1 LELADI
7 LRSLR
12 RRWRIAVAI
21 VLLTGVVVVGA
32 LATQKDTKPAP
43 RFRAESHILVPTRD
57 DKGTF
62 PEGTPPELFFGQ
74 SQLAGSGAVR
84 NAALAAVPAAQRA
97 GVGFGYE
104 QNETGDI
111 ITLSATAGSAETARA
126 VASAWAN
133 SYIKARGAAVARGS
147 AQSQAGARRAL
158 QVLKSRLRSI
168 EVSLSLIDPNLLNI
182 NAGTG
187 TDPNPNSNGSTVAPT
202 VPSNLPVDSALLV
215 YERAEVRARIE
226 EVGRQYAE
234 GATTALAPGNFA
246 TIVEVPPIAN
256 ITPPASPSKTPT
268 LLIVVVGLLLALA
281 VPILVDRLD
290 HTIRDTKTATAALA
304 APLLSSIP
312 AAPRGRREEVAKPGT
327 HREAAYRALAATS
340 LATDRLPRSIVVTSP
355 LGDAQDSVAANFATA
370 LAGLGVRV
378 ALIGTLPR
386 QGWFTHDAVLEPRNN
401 NGTSE
406 ATTFPQL
413 LELAYSGRLNGD
425 APSLLQRTT
434 VENLYVLPPGDTTI
448 DIANDG
454 LPPLLEALARA
465 HIDVTVIAAPAILN
479 DPNTTIYA
487 WTTRSVLWVVER
499 GEITVEQARDAAS
512 RLSLA
517 GAVPFG
523 VAMVDEDS

>member
-1 LELADI
+1 M
-7 LRSLR
+7 
-12 RRWRIAVAI
+12 
-21 VLLTGVVVVGA
+21 
-32 LATQKDTKPAP
+32 
-43 RFRAESHILVPTRD
+43 
-57 DKGTF
+57 
-62 PEGTPPELFFGQ
+62 
-74 SQLAGSGAVR
+74 
-84 NAALAAVPAAQRA
+84 
-97 GVGFGYE
+97 
-104 QNETGDI
+104 
-111 ITLSATAGSAETARA
+111 
-126 VASAWAN
+126 
-133 SYIKARGAAVARGS
+133 
-147 AQSQAGARRAL
+147 
-158 QVLKSRLRSI
+158 
-168 EVSLSLIDPNLLNI
+168 
-182 NAGTG
+182 
-187 TDPNPNSNGSTVAPT
+187 
-202 VPSNLPVDSALLV
+202 PSNLPVDAALLV
-215 YERAEVRARIE
+215 YERADVRQRIE
-226 EVGRQYAE
+226 ETGRQYAQ

-246 TIVEVPPIAN
+246 TIVEVPPVAN
-256 ITPPASPSKTPT
+256 VTPPASPSKTPT
-268 LLIVVVGLLLALA
+268 LLIIVVGLLLALA

-312 AAPRGRREEVAKPGT
+312 AAPRGRRDEVAKPGT

-355 LGDAQDSVAANFATA
+355 LGDAQDSVAANFAAA

-401 NGTSE
+401 NGSSE
-406 ATTFPQL
+406 TTTFPQL
-413 LELAYSGRLNGD
+413 LELAYAGRLNGD

-434 VENLYVLPPGDTTI
+434 VENLFLLPPGDTTI

-465 HIDVTVIAAPAILN
+465 QIDVTVIAAPAILN